1 MSVKEHSNMEYFDL
15 DDDYQIVVYNKDKI
29 ECEGNLELIGEL
41 MKAKG
46 VSKNPN
52 TKIQDEIYF
61 KCELIVE
68 TWKSSKKS

>member
-1 MSVKEHSNMEYFDL
+1 MSVKERPNMEYFDL
-15 DDDYQIVVYNKDKI
+15 DDDYQIVVYSQDKI

-52 TKIQDEIYF
+52 TKIHDEIYF
-61 KCELIVE
+61 KYQLIVE
-68 TWKSSKKS
+68 TWKCSKKS